1 MKKLLAI
8 VISTLLVLT
17 LFASCKATKAENTL
31 TPDPPTEAV
40 SEQTTILSEEV
51 STTLPEKEEKQ
62 STTKDNVTSEKTT
75 DKQENPTK
83 NPAPKPDNTT
93 DVPPA
98 ITVTKEEAKAI
109 ALAHAGLSDTD
120 IRHYRIEL
128 DRERKI
134 LVYEIEF
141 DAGKFEYDYEVN
153 AETGKIV
160 KAEKEIND

>member
-1 MKKLLAI
+1 MKKSLAI

-31 TPDPPTEAV
+31 TPDPPTKTT

-51 STTLPEKEEKQ
+51 ITAETQ
-62 STTKDNVTSEKTT
+62 STAKENSASEKNTN
-75 DKQENPTK
+75 KQISSTK
-83 NPAPKPDNTT
+83 NPTAKHDNTT
-93 DVPPA
+93 AVPL
-98 ITVTKEEAKAI
+98 TVTKEEAKSV

-141 DAGKFEYDYEVN
+141 DAGKFEYEYEVN
-153 AETGKIV
+153 AETGKII
-160 KAEKEIND
+160 KAEKELND